1 MTHDEI
7 AGNNLYHV
15 QIKNVESA
23 QNPEIWNFEQNYSG
37 PSGDFAQYLHP
48 LQDRVIQVENRSLR
62 NRPRK
67 FFKNLIFENFRTRFL
82 ENQ

>member
-15 QIKNVESA
+15 EIKNVESA
-23 QNPEIWNFEQNYSG
+23 HNPEIWNFEQNYSG

-62 NRPRK
+62 IRPRK
-67 FFKNLIFENFRTRFL
+67 IFENFRTRFL